1 MKRLAMSL
9 TVIVLIIPGLMVIT
23 GSASAETLNTSPAG
37 EIAWRGRLTIGEE
50 TPRTEC
56 NFRLAGTMARS
67 VTMVRGNEM
76 GRISS
81 LAFEECRGEAIRTL
95 EVIPLPVRFDSSLNS
110 PERTLIGYLVTIE
123 SIGILFEIPR
133 LLSGCLYS
141 LTLAI
146 LTRVN
151 RDGSTGSE
159 VLLNLPLRLVRS
171 LNGFLCPATL
181 PIRGTATL
189 TPTQT
194 VTRT

>member
-1 MKRLAMSL
+1 MKRLAMPLS
-9 TVIVLIIPGLMVIT
+9 VIALVMPVLLIAT
-23 GSASAETLNTSPAG
+23 GSAFGETLNISPAG
-37 EIAWRGRLTIGEE
+37 EIAWRGRITIGEE

-67 VTMVRGNEM
+67 VTMARGTEM

-95 EVIPLPVRFDSSLNS
+95 EVIPLPIRFDSSLNS
-110 PERTLIGYLVTIE
+110 AERTLIGYLVTVE

-133 LLSGCLYS
+133 LFSGCLYS

-151 RDGSTGSE
+151 RDGSTATE
-159 VLLNLPLRLVRS
+159 VLLNVPLRLVRS
-171 LNGFLCPATL
+171 LSGFFCPASL
-181 PIRGTATL
+181 PVGGTATL